1 MVSITDTTVAI
12 PFKITKDMFETA
24 RAVTKDCPS
33 DEEKAKR
40 LFYYLKSL
48 IHYGD
53 EKRGI
58 VGYRDS
64 IEVWTTKE
72 GVCGEMSYLYITLA
86 RSIGLKA
93 GYVHVD
99 RDFRDEEVNHACAWV
114 KLNNRDV
121 LVDIAYH
128 TFDIKHKRYFKV
140 SDKEAMRRFES
151 WR

>member
-1 MVSITDTTVAI
+1 MVEV
-12 PFKITKDMFETA
+12 A

-86 RSIGLKA
+86 RIVGLKA

-99 RDFRDEEVNHACAWV
+99 IDHQGDEVNHACAWV
-114 KLNNRDV
+114 KLNGRDV
-121 LVDIAYH
+121 LADIAYR
-128 TFDIKHKRYFKV
+128 TFDIEHKGYLKV
-140 SDKEAMRRFES
+140 TDKEAKGRLES

>member
-1 MVSITDTTVAI
+1 
-12 PFKITKDMFETA
+12 MFETSK
-24 RAVTKDCPS
+24 AVTKDFAAE
-33 DEEKAKR
+33 EEKAKR
-40 LFYYLKSL
+40 LFYFLKSV
-48 IHYGD
+48 IRYGD

-64 IEVWTTKE
+64 IEVWTTEE

-86 RSIGLKA
+86 RSIGLRA

-99 RDFRDEEVNHACAWV
+99 RDFQNQAVYHACAWV
-114 KLNNRDV
+114 KLNGRDV
-121 LVDIAYH
+121 LADIAYR
-128 TFDIKHKRYFKV
+128 TFDINHRKYFKV

>member
-1 MVSITDTTVAI
+1 MVEV
-12 PFKITKDMFETA
+12 A
-24 RAVTKDCPS
+24 RAVTKDYPS
-33 DEEKAKR
+33 DEEKAKH
-40 LFYYLKSL
+40 LFYHLKLL

-86 RSIGLKA
+86 RIVGLKA

-99 RDFRDEEVNHACAWV
+99 RDFQNKEVNHACAWV
-114 KLNNRDV
+114 KLNGRDV
-121 LVDIAYH
+121 LADIAYR
-128 TFDIKHKRYFKV
+128 TFDIEHRGYSKIP
-140 SDKEAMRRFES
+140 DDEAMRRLES